1 MGRKCRKLIPVSC
14 RRAIFCLRMRC
25 RSRDDNDDDDDEDT
39 VEDRDVVDEGRLLI
53 NLLVFVVLFSS

>member
-25 RSRDDNDDDDDEDT
+25 RSRDDDDDEDT